1 MATATLFV
9 STLADPGEQSVAGG
23 GFRHRCLELMR
34 KAQALTATA
43 LFQTLLQVGATLGL
57 SLTTTIATAYTHKAT
72 AAGEAD
78 IDALDAGF
86 KAAFRLSAGI
96 VFVALV
102 IAVVMLRGLG
112 IINRTAAPVQQPI
125 TPPAEEKEEE
135 VGSHNDDDLA
145 AGTESNNRD
154 VEKGFE

>member
-23 GFRHRCLELMR
+23 GFRHRCLKLMR

-57 SLTTTIATAYTHKAT
+57 SLTTTIATAYTHKAS

-78 IDALDAGF
+78 IEALDAGF

-112 IINRTAAPVQQPI
+112 IINRTAAPVQSPI
-125 TPPAEEKEEE
+125 TQLAEDKAEE
-135 VGSHNDDDLA
+135 GGDHNDDGLA
-145 AGTESNNRD
+145 GGAEPNDRD
-154 VEKGFE
+154 VEKGIE